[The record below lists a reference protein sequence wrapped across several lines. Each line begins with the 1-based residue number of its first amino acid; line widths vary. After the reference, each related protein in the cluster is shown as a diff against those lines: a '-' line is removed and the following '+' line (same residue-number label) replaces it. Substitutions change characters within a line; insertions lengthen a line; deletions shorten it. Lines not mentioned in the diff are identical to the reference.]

1 MEGRCNGLRRGARA
15 GVSSRARR
23 WTGRQSIRGSA
34 PLWRYPAMAELTEK
48 KRDNLKPSQ
57 FGLPEEKKYPMP
69 DKSHAANAKARAS
82 QQKKKGTITA
92 SEKAKID
99 RKADR
104 ILDK

>member
-1 MEGRCNGLRRGARA
+1 
-15 GVSSRARR
+15 
-23 WTGRQSIRGSA
+23 
-34 PLWRYPAMAELTEK
+34 MAELTEK
-48 KRDNLKPSQ
+48 KRDSLKPSQ

-69 DKSHAANAKARAS
+69 DKSHARNAKARAS
-82 QQKKKGTITA
+82 QQKKEGNLTA